1 MFSKYIKE
9 ISERIMHIDIN
20 TIPNSII
27 YTNKDI
33 NQKNIKDIYDIL
45 SHITFECYDIK
56 YKSKFDI
63 NNLKGMNKYY
73 NKLGFNIS
81 IEKINKEDKY
91 YNKIMNNF
99 YNKIIFKN
107 DPSWNL
113 YFSINNKDNS
123 NYMIINGTNSPYN
136 LNKNCDF
143 NNLYSII
150 DMNYNNDIYK
160 ITIKLNQ

>member
-9 ISERIMHIDIN
+9 ISERIMNIN
-20 TIPNSII
+20 INNISNSII

-33 NQKNIKDIYDIL
+33 NQKNIKDIYEIL
-45 SHITFECYDIK
+45 IHITFECYDIK
-56 YKSKFDI
+56 YKSNFDI
-63 NNLKGMNKYY
+63 NNLKDMNKYY

-91 YNKIMNNF
+91 YNKIIHNF
-99 YNKIIFKN
+99 FNKIIFKN